1 MTVPEAAVHEKRD
14 PVFGKHEI
22 RRSRQVAAMKAEAI
36 AESVGDPAHDELGI
50 GVALAHAPH
59 QRRPSLG
66 ADDVHAYLTSARAF
80 SATCSGVMLKWR
92 KSASAGAEAPKLVI
106 PTTASAQRSQP
117 KGEAAS
123 TATRGAVP
131 STAAR

>member
-1 MTVPEAAVHEKRD
+1 MNEKRD
-14 PVFGKHEI
+14 PVLGKDEI

-36 AESVGDPAHDELGI
+36 AESVRDAAHDKLGI

-117 KGEAAS
+117 KGAAAS